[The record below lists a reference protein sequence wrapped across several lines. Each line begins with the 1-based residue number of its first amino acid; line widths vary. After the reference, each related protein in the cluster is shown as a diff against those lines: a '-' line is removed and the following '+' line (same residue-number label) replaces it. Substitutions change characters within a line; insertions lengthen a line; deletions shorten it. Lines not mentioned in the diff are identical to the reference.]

1 MNESANK
8 NDIQII
14 NEWLGTGSINI
25 FGRPFSGKDTQ
36 GNRLVKLLDAKL
48 IGGGDIIRQSNDID
62 VKEIVDKGNLAPQ
75 EYFLAMMLPYL
86 EREEFK
92 GFPLILSSLGRWHGE
107 EEPILKTAE
116 KAGHPVKVVITLTI
130 QEDVV
135 QARWRAAQNSNQRG
149 NRRDD
154 DEEHVATRMSEY
166 RNKTIPVLNFYRSR
180 NILIEVDGTQS
191 PDSVTR
197 DIIQGLLAVAKQ

>member
-1 MNESANK
+1 MNESSNK

-14 NEWLGTGSINI
+14 KEWLGTGSINI

-36 GNRLVKLLDAKL
+36 GHRLTELFDAKL
-48 IGGGDIIRQSNDID
+48 IGGGDIIRRSNDMR

-75 EYFLAMMLPYL
+75 TDYLNMILPYL

-92 GFPLILSSLGRWHGE
+92 GSPLILSSLGRWHGE
-107 EEPILKTAE
+107 EEPILAAAKE
-116 KAGHPVKVVITLTI
+116 SGHPIKVVITLTI

-135 QARWRAAQNSNQRG
+135 QARWLAAQNSSHRG

-180 NILIEVDGTQS
+180 NMLIEVDGTQS